1 VDLATLMAAEPT
13 AKVGDLPLDEAII
26 SVNDTLDGALGML
39 ADGHR
44 SWAPVVA
51 DDRLAGVL
59 SARDAV
65 AAYRQAL
72 ASNVRQ
78 VKMVGSTGTLL
89 EAEIGPTSVLAG
101 RPVSQAA
108 WPRDSVLVSIARG
121 EQVIVPRGHVIL
133 QVGDRL
139 TVFTATAARQELDTM
154 LASQVPASEEA

>member
-1 VDLATLMAAEPT
+1 
-13 AKVGDLPLDEAII
+13 
-26 SVNDTLDGALGML
+26 
-39 ADGHR
+39 
-44 SWAPVVA
+44 
-51 DDRLAGVL
+51 VL

-121 EQVIVPRGHVIL
+121 EHVIVPRGYVLL
-133 QVGDRL
+133 QAGDRL
-139 TVFTATAARQELDTM
+139 TVFTATAARQELDTL
-154 LASQVPASEEA
+154 LASQILASEKG

>member
-1 VDLATLMAAEPT
+1 MAAEPT

-51 DDRLAGVL
+51 DDRLVGVL

-89 EAEIGPTSVLAG
+89 EAEIGPTSALAG
-101 RPVSQAA
+101 RPVSKAA

-121 EQVIVPRGHVIL
+121 EQVIVPRGHVLL
-133 QVGDRL
+133 QAGDRL
-139 TVFTATAARQELDTM
+139 TVFTATAARQELDAL
-154 LASQVPASEEA
+154 LASQILASEES